1 MLHELKISKYLYPPL
16 PTCALIS
23 GYQGSTEKLK
33 EALLCFNLWNPECPA
48 YDFYEKAKIF

>member
-23 GYQGSTEKLK
+23 RYQGSTEKLK
-33 EALLCFNLWNPECPA
+33 EALPGLEINFFVREPA
-48 YDFYEKAKIF
+48 GD